1 MASQMLL
8 PGYEKTE
15 ADMVAEA
22 MALPLEAKIQ
32 TAIDTLRAYEP
43 MALSL
48 NPAGFWL
55 AFSGGKDSCVM
66 LELAKMAGVKYHAAY
81 SVTTIDPPELVR
93 FIKREHPDVEWVR
106 QPISFFAR
114 LARRSNGPPTRLA
127 RWCCEE
133 FKEGGGRGWM
143 KLIGIRVAE
152 SSRRAKLWRTY
163 VPNRRG
169 GGIVCP
175 ICYWTDEDVW
185 QFIRQRML
193 PYCELYD
200 QGFARLGCVG
210 CPMGGPNSVAREF
223 DRWPRYRAL
232 WKRAIV
238 RFWERWHDVPRN
250 DGKPRYSAAFASGDA
265 MWEWWLSGARRDDGL
280 QCQGEFLFADD
291 NEDDAAPARK
301 GDE

>member
-1 MASQMLL
+1 MKDQMLL

-22 MALPLEAKIQ
+22 MAMPLEVKIQ

-43 MALSL
+43 MALAL

-66 LELAKMAGVKYHAAY
+66 LELAKMAGVKYHSAY

-93 FIKREHPDVEWVR
+93 FIKRHHPSVERVR
-106 QPISFFAR
+106 QPQHLLTRMQSKT
-114 LARRSNGPPTRLA
+114 LGPPTRLS

-133 FKEGGGRGWM
+133 YKEGGGTGWM

-163 VPNRRG
+163 VPNRKG

-175 ICYWTDEDVW
+175 ICYWTDDDVW
-185 QFIRQRML
+185 QFIRQRSL

-200 QGFARLGCVG
+200 QGFSRLGCVG
-210 CPMGGPNSVAREF
+210 CPLGGPNSQAKEF
-223 DRWPRYRAL
+223 ARWPRFEAL

-250 DGKPRYSAAFASGDA
+250 DGKPRYSAGFASGEE
-265 MWEWWLSGARRDDGL
+265 MWDWWRSGVRKDSGL
-280 QCQGEFLFADD
+280 GCQGEFLFSAGS
-291 NEDDAAPARK
+291 ESE
-301 GDE
+301 GEE